1 MPCRCPEEINM
12 GYDSRRIE
20 ITASVSRHNSENDAL
35 HDALWEDLGT
45 RVSAIVNEPQY
56 EEILAMISGNGA
68 S

>member
-1 MPCRCPEEINM
+1 MPCSCPEEI
-12 GYDSRRIE
+12 
-20 ITASVSRHNSENDAL
+20 SENDAL